1 VKQDLAKARAEAMF
15 KRKEE
20 QAADGARAWVEYQA
34 ERRALEER
42 TERLRALR
50 LAREP
55 SPAATS
61 TKGSKTPT
69 YSARGPRGGKQ
80 RPHSSSVSD

>member
-1 VKQDLAKARAEAMF
+1 MIVRQDLAKARAEAMF

-20 QAADGARAWVEYQA
+20 QVAEGARARTEYEA

-50 LAREP
+50 LAREA
-55 SPAATS
+55 SRAATS
-61 TKGSKTPT
+61 TRGSK
-69 YSARGPRGGKQ
+69 
-80 RPHSSSVSD
+80 H